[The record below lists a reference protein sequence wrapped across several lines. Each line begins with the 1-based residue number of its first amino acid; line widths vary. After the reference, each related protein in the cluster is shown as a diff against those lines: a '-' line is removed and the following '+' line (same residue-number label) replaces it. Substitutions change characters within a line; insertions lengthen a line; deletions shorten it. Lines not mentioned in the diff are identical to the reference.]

1 MMLSLQDKLKNLRDA
16 LVAANGAKTYH
27 YFRPR
32 LEAPYLIWA
41 EMTEDRSAGSNNH
54 KDAQTIQ
61 GTIDY
66 FTKTEFDEAVDKIQ
80 NAVNGVD
87 GIAWKLN
94 SVQFEEE
101 TNLIHYEWY
110 FWVI

>member
-1 MMLSLQDKLKNLRDA
+1 MLSLQDKLERLKTA
-16 LVAANGAKTYH
+16 LVSVTGTKTYH

-41 EMTEDRSAGSNNH
+41 ESHEERNATSDNH
-54 KDAQTIQ
+54 KDAQTIF

-66 FTKTEFDEAVDKIQ
+66 YTRTEFDGTIDAIQ

-87 GIAWKLN
+87 GIAWQLN
-94 SVQFEEE
+94 SVQFEEQ

-110 FWVI
+110 FWLI